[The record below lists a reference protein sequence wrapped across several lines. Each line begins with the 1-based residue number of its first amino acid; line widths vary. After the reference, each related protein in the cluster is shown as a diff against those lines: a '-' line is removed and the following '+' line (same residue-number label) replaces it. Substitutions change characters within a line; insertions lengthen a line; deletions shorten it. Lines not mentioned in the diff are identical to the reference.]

1 MIAGRGRKTA
11 GRGRE
16 VTVQGRETAV
26 GPVSVSGV
34 EGARSGTGVAARQLA
49 VSGQGQGLTHVQGSR
64 GEIKCTVCVADVQ

>member
-11 GRGRE
+11 GQGRE